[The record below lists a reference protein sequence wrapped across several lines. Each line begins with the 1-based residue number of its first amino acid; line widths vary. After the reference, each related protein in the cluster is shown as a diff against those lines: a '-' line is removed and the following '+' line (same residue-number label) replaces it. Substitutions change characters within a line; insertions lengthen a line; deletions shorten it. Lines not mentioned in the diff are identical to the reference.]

1 MIPERITSLAGY
13 VEELASSGRTT
24 FTREDAMAALGVS
37 HGAFLD
43 AAARL
48 KKRGHVF
55 APRRG
60 FYVITP
66 TRYLKWGAPP
76 PSWYIDAMMKDAGR
90 PYYVALLKAA
100 EIQGAAHQAVME
112 FQVVTDRQWKPIRAG
127 RSKLAFY
134 FRKDME
140 SIEQGVERRKT
151 DTGSMRMS
159 SPALTALDL
168 VRYPHASG
176 GISHAASVL
185 NELGAEIDPTRL
197 DALVPKFER
206 SVVQRLGY
214 LLDLLGQEEL
224 AACLERHLHNGNVPW
239 VELEPREGSVIAASE
254 ERQRSS
260 RWHIVVRRPIEVDDQ

>member
-1 MIPERITSLAGY
+1 MIVERATSFAAY
-13 VEELASSGRTT
+13 VEELASSGNTS
-24 FTREDAMAALGVS
+24 FTREDAMQALGVS

-48 KKRGHVF
+48 KRRGHIF

-76 PSWYIDAMMKDAGR
+76 PSWYIDAMMKDAKR

-100 EIQGAAHQAVME
+100 ELHGASHQAVME

-140 SIEQGVERRKT
+140 SIEHAVEQRKT
-151 DTGSMRMS
+151 DTGSMRLS

-168 VRYPHASG
+168 MRYPHASG
-176 GISHAASVL
+176 GIDHTASVL
-185 NELGAEIDPTRL
+185 NELAPAIDPAQL
-197 DALVPKFER
+197 MALLPKFER

-214 LLDLLGQEEL
+214 ILDRLGHNEIASDL
-224 AACLERHLHNGNVPW
+224 AMHLQTANVPW
-239 VELEPREGSVIAASE
+239 VELEPKEASIMISREE
-254 ERQRSS
+254 QERSA
-260 RWHIVVRRPIEVDDQ
+260 RWHVIVRRQIEVDEQ

>member
-1 MIPERITSLAGY
+1 MIPERITTLASY
-13 VEELASSGRTT
+13 VEELASTGRTT
-24 FTREDAMAALGVS
+24 FTREEAMEALGVS

-48 KKRGHVF
+48 KKRGHVS

-66 TRYLKWGAPP
+66 TRYLKWRAPP
-76 PSWYIDAMMKDAGR
+76 PSWYIDAMMKDARR

-100 EIQGAAHQAVME
+100 ELQGAAHQAVME
-112 FQVVTDRQWKPIRAG
+112 FQIVTDRQWKPIRAG
-127 RSKLAFY
+127 RSKLTFY
-134 FRKDME
+134 FRKDTE
-140 SIEQGVERRKT
+140 SVEQGIESRRT
-151 DTGSMRMS
+151 DTGSMQLS

-176 GISHAASVL
+176 GVSHTASVL
-185 NELGAEIDPTRL
+185 NELSAQIDPKRL
-197 DALVPKFER
+197 KVLLPQFER

-224 AACLERHLHNGNVPW
+224 AACLARHLHKGNASW
-239 VELEPREGSVIAASE
+239 VELEPPEGSVMAANQE
-254 ERQRSS
+254 LERNS
-260 RWHIVVRRPIEVDDQ
+260 RWHIIVRRPIEVDEQ

>member
-1 MIPERITSLAGY
+1 MIPERITTLASY
-13 VEELASSGRTT
+13 VEELASTGRTT
-24 FTREDAMAALGVS
+24 FTREDAMEALGVS

-66 TRYLKWGAPP
+66 TRYLKWRAPP

-100 EIQGAAHQAVME
+100 ELQGAAHQAVME

-127 RSKLAFY
+127 RSKLTFY

-140 SIEQGVERRKT
+140 SIEQGIEPRKT
-151 DTGSMRMS
+151 DTGSMRLS

-176 GISHAASVL
+176 GVSHTTSVL
-185 NELGAEIDPTRL
+185 NELSARIDPARL
-197 DALVPKFER
+197 DALAPKFER
-206 SVVQRLGY
+206 SVAQRLGY

-224 AACLERHLHNGNVPW
+224 AACLERHLHKGTASW
-239 VELEPREGSVIAASE
+239 VELEPPEGSVIAANQ
-254 ERQRSS
+254 ERERNS
-260 RWHIVVRRPIEVDDQ
+260 RWHIIVRRPIEVDEQ